1 DDKKFRL
8 KGFLLEMLDN
18 KDLSEYSYRN
28 VSEPTKPVYTVL
40 NLKGDAIAGVKI
52 SQDTYYGGDT
62 VPFVCLNEV
71 EAYG

>member
-1 DDKKFRL
+1 DDYGSRL

-18 KDLSEYSYRN
+18 KNVSQYSYRN

-52 SQDTYYGGDT
+52 SQVTISGGDA
-62 VPFVCLNEV
+62 VPFVGLNEF